1 MTSNDIWMLIFF
13 YWSFNFEIRYKFDIR
28 YPIVELLK
36 KIVSS
41 SSSISGYLRSVKKH
55 MKAMDS
61 SEAQMFARCTKV
73 MRISRNNEN
82 QFDRNVDAPA
92 NRIYKAHLRIGWAR
106 VSGVWEF
113 RNFDSNSKLYV
124 IVVRYM
130 FASDVCHGCENLHG
144 ISENL
149 IHFQIRNSTPR
160 RQWSIITC
168 ISDIINKCI

>member
-1 MTSNDIWMLIFF
+1 MNINLTSKNLWMLIFC
-13 YWSFNFEIRYKFDIR
+13 YWSFNFEIRWISYKISYR
-28 YPIVELLK
+28 WINK
-36 KIVSS
+36 KVISS
-41 SSSISGYLRSVKKH
+41 SSSISVYLRSVKKH
-55 MKAMDS
+55 MKTMDS

-82 QFDRNVDAPA
+82 QFDRNVDALA
-92 NRIYKAHLRIGWAR
+92 NRIYKAHLRIGCAR

-130 FASDVCHGCENLHG
+130 FASDVCHGCGNLHG

-149 IHFQIRNSTPR
+149 IHFQIRNSTPDD
-160 RQWSIITC
+160 
-168 ISDIINKCI
+168 SDR

>member
-1 MTSNDIWMLIFF
+1 MLIFF
-13 YWSFNFEIRYKFDIR
+13 YWFFNFGIRYRFDIK

-36 KIVSS
+36 NYFFVKFH
-41 SSSISGYLRSVKKH
+41 ISGYLRSVKKH
-55 MKAMDS
+55 MKTMDS

-82 QFDRNVDAPA
+82 QFDRNVDALA
-92 NRIYKAHLRIGWAR
+92 SRIYKAHLRIGCAR

-130 FASDVCHGCENLHG
+130 FASDVCHGCGNLHG

-149 IHFQIRNSTPR
+149 IHFQIRNSTPP

-168 ISDIINKCI
+168 ISDIIKKCI